1 MHFKTQSNC
10 LTSSKQLKDR
20 ASVDKTCCK
29 SNSDAA
35 KISQDEKQTKKKTNK
50 NTFLGNLKHAANF
63 DLFTNSI

>member
-35 KISQDEKQTKKKTNK
+35 KIYQDEKQTNKKNKKKTK
-50 NTFLGNLKHAANF
+50 IVVGSFYC
-63 DLFTNSI
+63 DL